1 MTNKHPWTTAQIE
14 KDCPV
19 KLQDLGKRINVHLAK
34 ATQCD
39 DKAEQHRISAG
50 QLLAEAKAACDN
62 GGFNKF
68 RELFCPSLGKSRAHE
83 LLQIASGKKTVDET
97 KTATRERVKKHR
109 AAKATAPMV
118 SALQPSVTVTDDA
131 EPSAEKRKA
140 EYAAA
145 DGDTPRTNGDDT
157 EVDTLAKAEA
167 LRTKIAVAETV
178 KIDSTASAKALAE
191 FKVACETCLP
201 KLTVN
206 DLQAAIDFFAETVEV
221 EELMPDV
228 KGLQWPTNTGSKLN
242 CSQGRHS

>member
-1 MTNKHPWTTAQIE
+1 MMAKPQLCHRFTARSLLEMTKLNCIA
-14 KDCPV
+14 V
-19 KLQDLGKRINVHLAK
+19 KPRFRARARESAHIAR
-34 ATQCD
+34 ATP
-39 DKAEQHRISAG
+39 R
-50 QLLAEAKAACDN
+50 
-62 GGFNKF
+62 
-68 RELFCPSLGKSRAHE
+68 PP
-83 LLQIASGKKTVDET
+83 ASV
-97 KTATRERVKKHR
+97 AT
-109 AAKATAPMV
+109 
-118 SALQPSVTVTDDA
+118 
-131 EPSAEKRKA
+131 
-140 EYAAA
+140 
-145 DGDTPRTNGDDT
+145 RTNGDDT